1 MQIVFTNPTGKRQEG
16 VVLAATPTRMRVA
29 VRTRNET
36 IELRSIDGQ
45 WLSDEGDPIEFDAI
59 LADRGDRLV
68 RELTSPAKPRLL
80 AVGR

>member
-1 MQIVFTNPTGKRQEG
+1 MQIVFTYPTGKRQEG
-16 VVLAATPTRMRVA
+16 VVLAATPTRLRVA

-36 IELRSIDGQ
+36 MELRLIDGQ

-59 LADRGDRLV
+59 LADESDRMV
-68 RELTSPAKPRLL
+68 RELTWPATPRLI